1 MAVYRRLCVAE
12 GVGWYLLLWNVDR
25 SIVHPVVRGFSDGAG
40 QGRGHREMVL
50 LRRIGGGVYFRD
62 GRGLMAWRVVVY
74 GLHVVKGNLKLIL
87 QPGIF
92 LLLYSQ
98 PVSLYNH
105 L

>member
-74 GLHVVKGNLKLIL
+74 GLHVVKGNRGLSYEVRMRDGLSHH
-87 QPGIF
+87 GIRRDGM
-92 LLLYSQ
+92 
-98 PVSLYNH
+98 
-105 L
+105 